1 MVEAMDRHAGGS
13 SSTKHIHPYDPNDLP
28 SGETVPIPDTDAMIE
43 KALEQYESL
52 NTTVR
57 ALDLID
63 HEISEYEAH
72 LKELSEEITAKQR
85 DAKKLETDLNKV
97 NYKIKRLENGG
108 IRKFVAKIMH
118 GISQA
123 SGSSGGETIEEEKKR
138 TRDELVQALA
148 DLKSEMEDL
157 LLLQHEESEQLEA
170 IKVEREEYQW
180 VRAELD
186 ELLAQVFDGPSPNY
200 THEDDLEEEVKSC
213 KAQCERL
220 TDVIEKYGLMAEIIA
235 TVTVEIDKG
244 VKLIRE
250 AKGLCV
256 RKDRS
261 FPKALETYDQVEPI
275 GMGILALL
283 TQAVDVVTS
292 FQSFIDDFGF
302 FPVARDLGFTP
313 SKTDYYGFLQHLR
326 DCTRHF
332 LVLKYRL
339 ARTAVQIPTRISE
352 TKERL
357 DREVK
362 AMEAAKSKHFA
373 LRKQIVEHA
382 WWERTAEAALD
393 DTGSVLLHDLT
404 FEVVRED
411 TGSVLVHDNNSDHEE
426 DEESHYETTDFSA
439 AGPSR
444 LIHAEASSSSAG
456 VASHSLMLRPTDS
469 PLSEE
474 PGGLIR
480 SISAIELYK
489 QGIEAV
495 RSGSFSSDRARPSLS
510 GGGGG
515 GVVILSEDSEAFHVT
530 MRPPRESLASSHR
543 PSIDGQRPA
552 LDIPHTSTS
561 AIRRPSNSSPI
572 ALSSSPPKH
581 PRARS
586 QSAGLRP
593 WLPASFP
600 PLVNHQDA
608 HVPPVPQ
615 LHRGVVPGGSLGAAS
630 ATVVDLDNDTMST
643 RSVRSNLIMV
653 PPPYDSIVAL
663 QRHPDG
669 PGAVSSPSEL

>member
-1 MVEAMDRHAGGS
+1 MVDALDRHAGGS
-13 SSTKHIHPYDPNDLP
+13 SSAKHIHPYDPNDLP
-28 SGETVPIPDTDAMIE
+28 SGETIPIPDTDAMIE
-43 KALEQYESL
+43 KALEQYASL

-63 HEISEYEAH
+63 HEISEYESH
-72 LKELSEEITAKQR
+72 LKELSDEIRAKKG
-85 DAKKLETDLNKV
+85 DAKKLEQDLNRV

-108 IRKFVAKIMH
+108 IRKFMAKLMH
-118 GISQA
+118 GISQS
-123 SGSSGGETIEEEKKR
+123 SGSSGGETIEEEKKH

-180 VRAELD
+180 VRSELD

-213 KAQCERL
+213 QAQVDRL

-244 VKLIRE
+244 VRFIRE

-261 FPKALETYDQVEPI
+261 YSKALETYDQVEPV

-302 FPVARDLGFTP
+302 FPVARDIGFTP
-313 SKTDYYGFLQHLR
+313 SNTDYYGFLQHLR
-326 DCTRHF
+326 QCTRQF

-357 DREVK
+357 EREEK
-362 AMEAAKSKHFA
+362 AMEAVKSKHLA

-382 WWERTAEAALD
+382 WWERAVEGALD
-393 DTGSVLLHDLT
+393 ETGSVLVFERTPEAPHD
-404 FEVVRED
+404 D
-411 TGSVLVHDNNSDHEE
+411 TGSVLVHDNDNDSDHEE
-426 DEESHYETTDFSA
+426 DEDSHYELSA

-444 LIHAEASSSSAG
+444 LVHAEASTSSPG
-456 VASHSLMLRPTDS
+456 VVSHSLMLSPTDS
-469 PLSEE
+469 PLSAE

-510 GGGGG
+510 GGGA
-515 GVVILSEDSEAFHVT
+515 VVILSQDSEAVHVT
-530 MRPPRESLASSHR
+530 MRPPRESHASSHR
-543 PSIDGQRPA
+543 PSIDGHRPT
-552 LDIPHTSTS
+552 LDIPHTATS
-561 AIRRPSNSSPI
+561 AIRRPSTSSPI
-572 ALSSSPPKH
+572 ALSSSPPKN

-586 QSAGLRP
+586 QSAGLKP
-593 WLPASFP
+593 WLPASSP
-600 PLVNHQDA
+600 PLLSHHDG
-608 HVPPVPQ
+608 HIPPVPQ
-615 LHRGVVPGGSLGAAS
+615 LPRGIAPRGSLGSSS
-630 ATVVDLDNDTMST
+630 AVVVDFDNDTMST
-643 RSVRSNLIMV
+643 RSIRSNLVMV
-653 PPPYDSIVAL
+653 PPTYESIVAL
-663 QRHPDG
+663 RPPDG
-669 PGAVSSPSEL
+669 PGVVSSPSEV